1 MSENMSK
8 SIGEENAVKE
18 NKKRV
23 GRPRVKSRL
32 QKSACVMVNLT
43 QDRKDTLQEL
53 ADKNNTP
60 ISAVVNFAITY
71 YLEVQNKK
79 I

>member
-1 MSENMSK
+1 MSENISK
-8 SIGEENAVKE
+8 LTDEENVVKE
-18 NKKRV
+18 NKKR

-32 QKSACVMVNLT
+32 QKSASVMVNLT

-53 ADKNNTP
+53 ANKNNTS

-71 YLEVQNKK
+71 YLEIQNKK